1 MKVSPS
7 TFYNADLQELP
18 DAILQMDYRR
28 WAQAGFK
35 RSVASPIVLC
45 GYPFLFDAGTK
56 RRILMFESA
65 GTQAAEAQNAI
76 ARSFFTG
83 GESPYLILNVR
94 RSNVLSDSLNQL
106 VAHPASDL
114 KKPLRVIF
122 DGEEGVDEGGP
133 RKELFQML
141 IRECFE
147 PKYGL
152 FKYSERTREFWFAPQ
167 AVPGA
172 GSEYFLVGCVLGL
185 AIFNGIVLDVALPLT
200 IYKKLLG
207 QPVGLA
213 DLAEVNPDLAEG
225 LHKLLAYE
233 GGDDEDVFC
242 LTWSVDYDNGFGE
255 VVTADLVPGGRSKP
269 VTAANKG
276 EYVRKLVDWH
286 LNTSCADQFRQFLRG
301 FVTVMSGPAL
311 MLFRPEELQLLVSGT
326 PHLDFRELE
335 KVATYEGWPGGASHP
350 TVKAFWK
357 VVHGMSHAEQTKF
370 LTFFS
375 GCSKAPVGGLGKL
388 AFKLQRAGPDSER
401 LPTASVCFGILL
413 LPEYATEERLRTKL
427 LKAVEECR
435 GFGLK

>member
-7 TFYNADLQELP
+7 TFYNPDLQELP

-83 GESPYLILNVR
+83 AESPYLILNVR

-122 DGEEGVDEGGP
+122 DGEEGIDEGGP

-255 VVTADLVPGGRSKP
+255 IVTADLVPGGRSKP

-335 KVATYEGWPGGASHP
+335 KVATYEGWPGGAAHP

-413 LPEYATEERLRTKL
+413 LPDYATEERLRTKL